1 MSKKN
6 EKSLSEKD
14 IVFEGNCWVDKN
26 GARHRYVDPMSDEG
40 FKLLFGSEGNEDLL
54 MGLLNSILPQA
65 NIVKLAYK
73 NVEHLGMFKDDGKA
87 IFDVYCEDANGVR
100 FLVEMQNWSQRYFN
114 KRAVYYSTYAIQD
127 QALSEKVHQLEIL
140 EKDEWDYN
148 YAQVYLVCFLNFNMR
163 KKASSLQKVKEDEY
177 LSIYRYRDLESGEEL
192 GDGTTLVFVEMK
204 KFDKRQRDCKTD
216 RDRML
221 CTIKNMSRHLD
232 MPDSFSEYPLLKR
245 IYRSAEIAALPS
257 AVRISYISHIMN
269 RNDMLNSIAEQLE
282 DARAEARAEAR
293 EIGLAEGREE
303 GRAEGRE
310 EGLAEGREEGLAEGR
325 EEGHAEERVKNARN
339 LRDLGVDL
347 ELIATATGL
356 SVDEIQNL

>member
-310 EGLAEGREEGLAEGR
+310 EGLAEGREEG
-325 EEGHAEERVKNARN
+325 HAEERVKNARN